1 MDREAIMNVI
11 HKGTELDGNLNV
23 NGSVRID
30 GKLKGK
36 VKATEKIVIGQT
48 GIIDGELRAKDIN
61 LSGRCKGTISVENS
75 CVLQKTAEFEGDI
88 KCNKLIVE
96 DGVVVDGNIIMREG
110 KEKVAQ
116 EEPKE

>member
-75 CVLQKTAEFEGDI
+75 CVLQKTAEFNGDI
-88 KCNKLIVE
+88 KCKKLIVE
-96 DGVVVDGNIIMREG
+96 DGVVVDGNIIMREER
-110 KEKVAQ
+110 EKVAQ
-116 EEPKE
+116 EKPKE